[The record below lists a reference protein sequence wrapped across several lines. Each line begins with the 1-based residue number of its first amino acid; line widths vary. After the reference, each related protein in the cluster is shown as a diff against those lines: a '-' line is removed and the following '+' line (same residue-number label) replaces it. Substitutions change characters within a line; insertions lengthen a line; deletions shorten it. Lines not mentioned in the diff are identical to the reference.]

1 MGGKSDMKL
10 RNDIFLKK
18 LKKILEKGKIEE
30 KLFFPIIFYFCQKQ
44 TLLVKVNVLFVLPQ
58 RTLALKRC
66 DPGKLTQ
73 TTHWRLAQVHQV
85 RGLESV
91 VHLDILRQVQREMI
105 FDDGNIIN
113 FPQNKANK
121 TLKKFRFPTYI
132 TSGGEKLMFKI
143 EGRRKYFSRT
153 YTPLGRYSVILCPR
167 FEQD

>member
-1 MGGKSDMKL
+1 M
-10 RNDIFLKK
+10 
-18 LKKILEKGKIEE
+18 
-30 KLFFPIIFYFCQKQ
+30 
-44 TLLVKVNVLFVLPQ
+44 
-58 RTLALKRC
+58 
-66 DPGKLTQ
+66 
-73 TTHWRLAQVHQV
+73 
-85 RGLESV
+85 
-91 VHLDILRQVQREMI
+91 VHLDTLRQVQREMI

>member
-73 TTHWRLAQVHQV
+73 TTH
-85 RGLESV
+85 
-91 VHLDILRQVQREMI
+91 
-105 FDDGNIIN
+105 
-113 FPQNKANK
+113 
-121 TLKKFRFPTYI
+121 
-132 TSGGEKLMFKI
+132 
-143 EGRRKYFSRT
+143 
-153 YTPLGRYSVILCPR
+153 
-167 FEQD
+167 